1 LIVNFWKYMEIEKF
15 KESYESHPN
24 IGTFDFTLFNN
35 RFKQNRMYG
44 EKNILF
50 FDNGRD
56 FYGKF
61 KIDSTTGWLN
71 IKGTKNLGAFIK
83 AQSR

>member
-1 LIVNFWKYMEIEKF
+1 MEYLNLPLKRFNDSEFLKYMEIEKF

-50 FDNGRD
+50 FDNGER
-56 FYGKF
+56 FLR
-61 KIDSTTGWLN
+61 KI
-71 IKGTKNLGAFIK
+71 
-83 AQSR
+83 